1 MPLAHEGHT
10 NAFLGEAVLDSGID
24 ASYAFRANDRDY
36 TVADLVAG
44 AKALFDYDARSLSSR
59 SLTFNPDDLAFS
71 LIVFAYSTDPAHD
84 EWING
89 YGNAIRVSAV
99 AEFGLET
106 LENANKQFQD
116 SMRKGLLAEG
126 PDRIHDFTCG
136 GMHLIYGL
144 STCLRL
150 GHAQQALAERMKTQF
165 DILVWRLKSDL
176 RLIDRYYS
184 EVAGQYPA
192 EVVRLPYLDAKLKFL
207 GHAVEVLNHA
217 RRFNVFVPT
226 SAQEDDIDLAHKQ
239 LFEVVEAIGADGPK
253 KAGDETLFKFLVGD
267 ACHAYRGVTMA
278 SAA

>member
-1 MPLAHEGHT
+1 MDQWLRQ
-10 NAFLGEAVLDSGID
+10 
-24 ASYAFRANDRDY
+24 Y
-36 TVADLVAG
+36 
-44 AKALFDYDARSLSSR
+44 
-59 SLTFNPDDLAFS
+59 NPRF
-71 LIVFAYSTDPAHD
+71 
-84 EWING
+84 G
-89 YGNAIRVSAV
+89 RGG
-99 AEFGLET
+99 FGLET

-116 SMRKGLLAEG
+116 SMRKGVLAEG

-150 GHAQQALAERMKTQF
+150 GHARQALAERMKMQF

-207 GHAVEVLNHA
+207 GHALEVLNNA
-217 RRFNVFVPT
+217 RRFNLFVPT

-267 ACHAYRGVTMA
+267 ACQAPVHTTFDGQLLELHRSGLRRTLAFLHQPPEIGDDRRALGIEIVIEIENIGVHGRNVDQVCPRTILLGPPGGM
-278 SAA
+278 